1 METGL
6 KIDMTGIDEILTVG
20 KKAFSGVNALIDTYN
35 NWKRSKISKESKLAL
50 LLMECRRNLTL
61 LETVKLNEKG
71 DQTSKYLC
79 QIAESLEISVLSNFF
94 MDAFNGDNS
103 LLKSI
108 NELEIIVDN
117 KNEQEKIE
125 KRKAI
130 DVVCFIYQR
139 TIIVKSIADLGVEFQ
154 NHHGIHFKT
163 RLKNLENNIHILSA
177 ALASSKSKVG
187 NWNFN

>member
-1 METGL
+1 
-6 KIDMTGIDEILTVG
+6 MTSIAEILTLG
-20 KKAFSGVNALIDTYN
+20 QKAFSGVNTLIDTYN

-50 LLMECRRNLTL
+50 LLMECRRNLAL
-61 LETVKLNEKG
+61 LKTVKLNEKG

-79 QIAESLEISVLSNFF
+79 QVAESLEISVLSNFF
-94 MDAFNGDNS
+94 MDAFNGNHS
-103 LLKSI
+103 LLKAV
-108 NELEIIVDN
+108 NELDIIVN
-117 KNEQEKIE
+117 NENEQEKIE

-139 TIIVKSIADLGVEFQ
+139 TIIIKSIADLGVEFQ
-154 NHHGIHFKT
+154 NHQGIHFKT

-177 ALASSKSKVG
+177 ALASSKSQVG